1 MPEGTRVKRWV
12 RKAATTAPHRTAAI
26 VGRRLAGTA
35 SLAVGRVADGW
46 RSTYLSPTFDP
57 VALKRRMA
65 TDSPLTFPLDAQ
77 EAAVRAATG
86 VLEHR
91 FDLLGSG
98 PVVVAYGTTCAG
110 IEGIVFPHGVSVDTD
125 EDGTWLVGRLP
136 QASTGMART
145 AWRLVDAGYMP
156 IDWQLDFKS
165 GYRWSERTWSRD
177 IRFGDVRGADVK
189 VPWELA
195 RMQHLPLL
203 ALLAAATGVNG
214 NLSERCRREFRNE
227 VLDFIATN
235 PPRFGVN
242 WNTTMD
248 VAIRVGNWLIARDLF
263 LAGGAEF
270 DQPFEEVLGRS
281 VREHGRHIAANLEW
295 TEQLRSNHYLADVVG
310 LLFVAAYLPPDGET
324 DHWLALARREVIA
337 EGLSQFHNDG
347 SNFEAST
354 SYHRLSGEML
364 AYAVAL
370 LLGLDAQSDAVPQQ
384 LAERLQRA
392 AEFTIDLT
400 KPSGHVAQI
409 GDNDSGRFVKLGPAE
424 ESLDHRGFV
433 AAVAGLVDRADFD
446 RFAGAD
452 RPERAVTRSLARGR
466 RLPPLD
472 PQFKSHSVGI
482 GGRGAVEAADGWLNL
497 RTADRRVTFRISI
510 PGGLGESLHQVA
522 YPDFGAFVLRSDRCF
537 LAIRC
542 GPVGQNGF
550 GGHAH
555 NDQLAIELQVDGE
568 DWLRDPG
575 SYVYTPFPER
585 RNIYRS
591 GHAHAGPP
599 LASEPASLDLGL
611 FTLGSGTSAS
621 CDYWGNE
628 GFAGRVQFAGGRIVV
643 GRVAQDNHGVLVTYG
658 VEGDRFR
665 PVADDWR
672 ALAPAVAFSPGY
684 GVLEG

>member
-1 MPEGTRVKRWV
+1 MPDARQVRRWLG
-12 RKAATTAPHRTAAI
+12 KAATSPPHRTAAI
-26 VGRRLAGTA
+26 AGRRVVSATRSRVERTA
-35 SLAVGRVADGW
+35 D
-46 RSTYLSPTFDP
+46 
-57 VALKRRMA
+57 KRRSA
-65 TDSPLTFPLDAQ
+65 YLQTHTKNVRLVRRISIEEPQPSSPDRVSDILRSVSD
-77 EAAVRAATG
+77 VI
-86 VLEHR
+86 EHR

-98 PVVVAYGTTCAG
+98 LVNVKHGVICTGM
-110 IEGIVFPHGVSVDTD
+110 EGIAFPPGPSVKADP
-125 EDGTWLVGRLP
+125 DGSWLSGRLP
-136 QASTGMART
+136 AGSLGDAQRV
-145 AWRLVDAGYMP
+145 WRLVDEGYAP
-156 IDWQLDFKS
+156 IDWQLDFRS
-165 GYRWSERTWSRD
+165 GYRWSERTWSKD
-177 IRFGDVRGADVK
+177 IQFGDVRGADVK

-203 ALLAAATGVNG
+203 ALVASATGANRDL
-214 NLSERCRREFRNE
+214 NERCRREFRNE

-248 VAIRVGNWLIARDLF
+248 VAIRVVNWLIARDLF
-263 LAGGAEF
+263 LAGGAAF

-281 VREHGRHIAANLEW
+281 IREHGRHIAANLEW

-310 LLFVAAYLPPDGET
+310 LLFVAAYLPPDRQT
-324 DHWLALARREVIA
+324 DHWLSLARREVIA
-337 EGLSQFHNDG
+337 EGLSQFHKDG

-370 LLGLDAQSDAVPQQ
+370 LLGLDARQDAVPQE

-400 KPSGHVAQI
+400 KPSGHVVQI

-424 ESLDHRGFV
+424 ELLDHRSFV

-446 RFAGAD
+446 RFAGTD
-452 RPERAVTRSLARGR
+452 RPERAVIRSLARGR
-466 RLPPLD
+466 QLPPLD
-472 PQFKSHSVGI
+472 TDFKAHMVGI
-482 GGRGAVEAADGWLNL
+482 GGHWEVEAADGWLNS
-497 RTADRRVTFRISI
+497 RTADRRVTFRISV
-510 PGGLGESLHQVA
+510 PGGLGERLYQIA
-522 YPDFGAFVLRSDRCF
+522 YPDFGVFVLRSDRRF

-575 SYVYTPFPER
+575 SYVYTPLPER

-591 GHAHAGPP
+591 ARAHAGPP

-611 FTLGSGTSAS
+611 FMLGSGTSAS

-628 GFAGRVQFAGGRIVV
+628 GFAGRVRFAGGRIVV
-643 GRVAQDNHGVLVTYG
+643 GRVALDNDAVLVTYG

-665 PVADDWR
+665 RVADDWR
-672 ALAPAVAFSPGY
+672 ALAPAVAFSAGY